1 MFVAARLLGLR
12 RRQPDLFA
20 AGDYQPL
27 DIGEGR
33 NADRLCAFVRR
44 LGDAALVIAVPHLV
58 YALYRDGGPPDWGA
72 IDMALP
78 SAGPWR
84 NIFTEE
90 NITGR
95 ERIRAGELFRRF
107 PVAAL
112 IGPAAV

>member
-1 MFVAARLLGLR
+1 
-12 RRQPDLFA
+12 
-20 AGDYQPL
+20 
-27 DIGEGR
+27 
-33 NADRLCAFVRR
+33 
-44 LGDAALVIAVPHLV
+44 
-58 YALYRDGGPPDWGA
+58 
-72 IDMALP
+72 MALP